1 MRRIS
6 SFSLGTLAALLIVVG
21 VVAVSGVHALFTR
34 STVERTVT
42 KVVSDPAVDALLAR
56 EITKKAVTA
65 IGEPSLQPELS
76 RRVTALLESP
86 AVRTDITD
94 AAMGTYDLL
103 VEAGSSPVIFNLPK
117 QAAQVRREVASI
129 SASLASRLPPAA
141 TMLQFKLF
149 ERSKVPPVYRAIQR
163 IKHAVWWV
171 LLAGVLVLAFALIIG
186 TSRLVL
192 VTWVAGVVVAV
203 LTAATLVLQAI
214 TDRVVKGVRDPA
226 VRSVTH
232 VATDSFLGEIR
243 HLTNIVLIVAIV
255 ALVAGVAAVV
265 GRRVVRRRSG

>member
-21 VVAVSGVHALFTR
+21 VVSVSGVHALFTR

-42 KVVSDPAVDALLAR
+42 KVVSDPAVDELLAR

-65 IGEPSLQPELS
+65 IGEPSLQPELG
-76 RRVTALLESP
+76 RRITAMLASP
-86 AVRTDITD
+86 TVQTDVTD
-94 AAMGTYDLL
+94 AAMSTYDLL
-103 VEAGSSPVIFNLPK
+103 VEGGSSPVIFNLPK
-117 QAAQVRREVASI
+117 QAAQVRREVKSI
-129 SASLASRLPPAA
+129 SPPLADRLPPAA

-149 ERSKVPPVYRAIQR
+149 DRSKVPPLYRAIQR

-171 LLAGVLVLAFALIIG
+171 LLAGILVLAFAVVLG
-186 TSRLVL
+186 TSRLIL

-203 LTAATLVLQAI
+203 LIAATVVLQAI

-232 VATDSFLGEIR
+232 VASDSFLAEIR

-255 ALVAGVAAVV
+255 ALVAGIAAVV
-265 GRRVVRRRSG
+265 GRRVLRRRGA